1 MDNEIEITA
10 SDSKGLVGKIKDWSY
25 ENWQTILVILIV
37 LIVGI
42 SAYNYNQQDNS
53 TENDSV
59 AVINEDENGEDENED
74 NNAIAAT
81 EEEKEIIAEN
91 NDEQEAEINDN
102 ATVETEDN
110 NVSQIIEDDQSSDD
124 AETEKNEVISS
135 TNENEKNYTIT
146 ASYGEGITH
155 LARYALNEYLQENNV
170 NADLNQEQ
178 KIYVEDY
185 MQNRKGDNEIEIGHQ
200 ETFSEGLIE
209 EAISKA
215 NILSDTS
222 IENLKKYIK

>member
-42 SAYNYNQQDNS
+42 SAYNYNQQDNG
-53 TENDSV
+53 TENNSV
-59 AVINEDENGEDENED
+59 AVISENENSENED

-81 EEEKEIIAEN
+81 EEEKEIVAED

-102 ATVETEDN
+102 TTVETKDN
-110 NVSQIIEDDQSSDD
+110 DVSQIIEDDQSSNDV
-124 AETEKNEVISS
+124 ETEENEAISS
-135 TNENEKNYTIT
+135 TNENGKNYTIT

-178 KIYVEDY
+178 KIYIEDY
-185 MQNRKGDNEIEIGHQ
+185 MQNRKGNDKIEIGHQ

-215 NILSDTS
+215 NNLSYTS

>member
-42 SAYNYNQQDNS
+42 SAYNYNQQDNG
-53 TENDSV
+53 TENNSV
-59 AVINEDENGEDENED
+59 AVISENENSENED

-81 EEEKEIIAEN
+81 EEEKEIVAED

-102 ATVETEDN
+102 TTVETKDN
-110 NVSQIIEDDQSSDD
+110 DVSQIIEDDQSSNDV
-124 AETEKNEVISS
+124 ETEENEAISS
-135 TNENEKNYTIT
+135 TNENGKNYTIT

-178 KIYVEDY
+178 KIYIEDY
-185 MQNRKGDNEIEIGHQ
+185 MQNRKGNDKIEIGHQ

-215 NILSDTS
+215 NNLSNTS

>member
-42 SAYNYNQQDNS
+42 SAYNYNQQDNG
-53 TENDSV
+53 TENNSV
-59 AVINEDENGEDENED
+59 AVISENENSENED

-81 EEEKEIIAEN
+81 EEEKEIVAED

-102 ATVETEDN
+102 TTVETKDN
-110 NVSQIIEDDQSSDD
+110 DVSQIIEDDQSSNDV
-124 AETEKNEVISS
+124 ETEENEAISS
-135 TNENEKNYTIT
+135 TNENGKNYTIT

-215 NILSDTS
+215 NNLSYTS

>member
-10 SDSKGLVGKIKDWSY
+10 SDSKGLVEKIKDWSY

-59 AVINEDENGEDENED
+59 AVISEDENED
-74 NNAIAAT
+74 NNAITAT
-81 EEEKEIIAEN
+81 EEEKEIIAED

-110 NVSQIIEDDQSSDD
+110 NVSQIIEDDQSSND

-178 KIYVEDY
+178 KIYIEDY
-185 MQNRKGDNEIEIGHQ
+185 MQNRKGNDKIEIGHQ
-200 ETFSEGLIE
+200 ETFSESLIE